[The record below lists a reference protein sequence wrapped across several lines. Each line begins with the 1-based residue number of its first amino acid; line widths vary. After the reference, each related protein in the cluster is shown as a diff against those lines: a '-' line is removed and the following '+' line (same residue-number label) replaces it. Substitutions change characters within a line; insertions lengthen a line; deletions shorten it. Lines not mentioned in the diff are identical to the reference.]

1 MMLLLRRAG
10 LRVRSVRKFSSALD
24 EKVVCLR
31 DSQMGSNMGFNRSL
45 KTTQDAL
52 NSSSTDWKYR
62 GLWEVGKGEDSDG
75 GSFTSPFSPTA
86 VRNQVQNSVL
96 AMYSSPLG
104 AIITDPALMSVP
116 VDDHGFH
123 RGHAVFDTCNVL
135 DGHAYGLEMHIN
147 RLLSSAKLAHIPVT
161 DSSSKELEDIILATL
176 AAAGREN
183 GVFCRYWMTVG
194 RGDFHVSPKGCIG
207 GHSFYVVG
215 WGVVHETWARDEEKA
230 VKEAVVSTPLK
241 PKLLANMKSN
251 NYMINAL
258 TAMEAEEKGGNLG
271 FQVDAEGY
279 LQEASISCVGI
290 VEEDGCM
297 RTPPFDSILAS
308 TTVKRRVNSK
318 DTIILPL
325 PVRPYHHPM
334 LIGVSNVVYKA
345 KEVFLL
351 GGHHVVPVGCVGD
364 VVIGDGSR
372 GPVCKRLQEM
382 QHSDM
387 KNPDMIHRI
396 PFELYN

>member
-1 MMLLLRRAG
+1 
-10 LRVRSVRKFSSALD
+10 
-24 EKVVCLR
+24 
-31 DSQMGSNMGFNRSL
+31 
-45 KTTQDAL
+45 
-52 NSSSTDWKYR
+52 
-62 GLWEVGKGEDSDG
+62 
-75 GSFTSPFSPTA
+75 
-86 VRNQVQNSVL
+86 
-96 AMYSSPLG
+96 
-104 AIITDPALMSVP
+104 
-116 VDDHGFH
+116 
-123 RGHAVFDTCNVL
+123 
-135 DGHAYGLEMHIN
+135 
-147 RLLSSAKLAHIPVT
+147 
-161 DSSSKELEDIILATL
+161 
-176 AAAGREN
+176 
-183 GVFCRYWMTVG
+183 MTVG

-207 GHSFYVVG
+207 GHSFYV
-215 WGVVHETWARDEEKA
+215 VVHETWARDEEKA

-297 RTPPFDSILAS
+297 RTPPFDNILAS
-308 TTVKRRVNSK
+308 TTVKRSLAMGERLVEEGVLKGIEQTRVHM
-318 DTIILPL
+318 DQ
-325 PVRPYHHPM
+325 
-334 LIGVSNVVYKA
+334 VYKA